1 MIHLSL
7 VYVQSLPFGKTDH
20 RIRIVR
26 KMEENLKRKDKDTP
40 DEEYSFIKETVK
52 DVPVDPK
59 KRRLYVLKL
68 VVSALVFGLIAG
80 LTCSAVFNM
89 RMRQAVSAVTIPDDE
104 EYYEDMSQDS
114 AESDM
119 TESDDSEEESP
130 TEEILTEEEKTEL
143 AVEDLERF
151 NRAVKAVADE
161 VRTSMVTVSGYE
173 GAEAYADG
181 IDEAVTSRSGI
192 IIADNGQNLLILT
205 EQDAAFEAATIMVTF
220 VNNTAVEGSLV
231 SRDPVTGLCVVQ
243 VSLQAVPDSVL
254 HAVSI
259 AQLGTS
265 YGTTTGTTVV
275 AVGSP
280 CGTER
285 AFEVG
290 RVAAMSRKVVV
301 TDGAYT
307 MIDTDI
313 AGTETGSGVLINMKG
328 QVLGVIAQKY
338 VQKGSDCISVIPI
351 SPIKNLLERLS
362 NNEKLCYLGIRGQ
375 DVSTVMTE
383 VTGVPTGVYVV
394 KAFDDSPAQQAGIQP
409 GDVITA
415 IDDSTVTSLAVLG
428 QRLVTKQPGDAIVM
442 TVQRFGAGEYVEVTL
457 PMTVGTRE

>member
-1 MIHLSL
+1 M
-7 VYVQSLPFGKTDH
+7 FE
-20 RIRIVR
+20 
-26 KMEENLKRKDKDTP
+26 KMEENLKRKDNDNP

-59 KRRLYVLKL
+59 KRRIYALKL
-68 VVSALVFGLIAG
+68 VVSALAFGLIAG

-89 RMRQAVSAVTIPDDE
+89 RMRQAVSAVSIPDDE
-104 EYYEDMSQDS
+104 EYYEDMSQDTS
-114 AESDM
+114 ESEQSSVDEPAEEH
-119 TESDDSEEESP
+119 TPEV
-130 TEEILTEEEKTEL
+130 LTEDEKTEL

-151 NRAVKAVADE
+151 NRAVKTVADE
-161 VRTSMVTVSGYE
+161 VRASMVIVSGYE
-173 GAEAYADG
+173 GAEAYTDG
-181 IDEAVTSRSGI
+181 IDDAVTSRSGI

-205 EQDAAFEAATIMVTF
+205 EQDAAVEAATIMVTF
-220 VNNTAVEGSLV
+220 VNNTAVEGSFV
-231 SRDPVTGLCVVQ
+231 SRDPVTGLCIVE

-265 YGTTTGTTVV
+265 YGTTTGTTVI

-313 AGTETGSGVLINMKG
+313 AGTENGSGVLINMKG
-328 QVLGVIAQKY
+328 QVLGIIAQKY

-362 NNEKLCYLGIRGQ
+362 NNDKLCYLGIRGQ
-375 DVSTVMTE
+375 DVSAVMTE

-415 IDDSTVTSLAVLG
+415 IDDTNVTSLAVLG
-428 QRLVTKQPGDAIVM
+428 QRLTTKQPGDAIVM
-442 TVQRFGAGEYVEVTL
+442 TVQRFGTEEYVEVTL
-457 PMTVGTRE
+457 PMTIGARE

>member
-1 MIHLSL
+1 
-7 VYVQSLPFGKTDH
+7 
-20 RIRIVR
+20 
-26 KMEENLKRKDKDTP
+26 MEENLKRKDNDNP
-40 DEEYSFIKETVK
+40 DEEYSFLKETVK

-59 KRRLYVLKL
+59 KRRMYVLKL

-89 RMRQAVSAVTIPDDE
+89 RMRQSVSAVTIPDDE
-104 EYYEDMSQDS
+104 EYYEDMSQDT

-119 TESDDSEEESP
+119 TSSDTTEEERP
-130 TEEILTEEEKTEL
+130 PEEVLTEEEKTEL

-151 NRAVKAVADE
+151 NRAVKSVADE
-161 VRTSMVTVSGYE
+161 VRASMVTVSGYE

-220 VNNTAVEGSLV
+220 VNNTAVEGSYV
-231 SRDPVTGLCVVQ
+231 SRDPVTGLCIVK

-265 YGTTTGTTVV
+265 YGTTTGTTVI

-328 QVLGVIAQKY
+328 QVLGIIAQKY

-375 DVSTVMTE
+375 DVSAVMTE

-415 IDDSTVTSLAVLG
+415 IDDTNVTSLAVLG
-428 QRLVTKQPGDAIVM
+428 QRLITKQPGDAIVM

>member
-1 MIHLSL
+1 M
-7 VYVQSLPFGKTDH
+7 PFCKTDPGSASSE
-20 RIRIVR
+20 
-26 KMEENLKRKDKDTP
+26 KMEENFKRKDNDNS

-59 KRRLYVLKL
+59 KRRVYVLKL
-68 VVSALVFGLIAG
+68 GVTALVFGLIAG

-104 EYYEDMSQDS
+104 EYYEDMSQDT

-119 TESDDSEEESP
+119 TESDDSEEESS

-151 NRAVKAVADE
+151 NRAVKTIADE

-220 VNNTAVEGSLV
+220 VNNIAIEASLI

-265 YGTTTGTTVV
+265 YGTTTGTTVI

-301 TDGAYT
+301 TDGA
-307 MIDTDI
+307 
-313 AGTETGSGVLINMKG
+313 
-328 QVLGVIAQKY
+328 
-338 VQKGSDCISVIPI
+338 
-351 SPIKNLLERLS
+351 
-362 NNEKLCYLGIRGQ
+362 
-375 DVSTVMTE
+375 
-383 VTGVPTGVYVV
+383 
-394 KAFDDSPAQQAGIQP
+394 
-409 GDVITA
+409 
-415 IDDSTVTSLAVLG
+415 
-428 QRLVTKQPGDAIVM
+428 
-442 TVQRFGAGEYVEVTL
+442 
-457 PMTVGTRE
+457 

>member
-7 VYVQSLPFGKTDH
+7 VYVQSLPFCKKDP
-20 RIRIVR
+20 RIRVFE
-26 KMEENLKRKDKDTP
+26 KMEENLKRKDNDNP

-59 KRRLYVLKL
+59 KRRIYVLKL

-89 RMRQAVSAVTIPDDE
+89 RMRQSVSAVTIPDDE
-104 EYYEDMSQDS
+104 EYYEDMSQDTS
-114 AESDM
+114 DSDMAESDASGA
-119 TESDDSEEESP
+119 ERPPEEV
-130 TEEILTEEEKTEL
+130 LTEEEKTEL

-220 VNNTAVEGSLV
+220 VNNTAVEGSFV
-231 SRDPVTGLCVVQ
+231 SRDPVTGL
-243 VSLQAVPDSVL
+243 
-254 HAVSI
+254 
-259 AQLGTS
+259 
-265 YGTTTGTTVV
+265 
-275 AVGSP
+275 

-313 AGTETGSGVLINMKG
+313 PGTETGSGVLINMKG
-328 QVLGVIAQKY
+328 QVLGIIAQKY

-362 NNEKLCYLGIRGQ
+362 NNEELCYLGIRGQ
-375 DVSTVMTE
+375 DVSAVMTE

-415 IDDSTVTSLAVLG
+415 IDDTNVTSLAVLG